1 MFLARTRRSERKQ
14 PPIELGKSRNY
25 EELEKT
31 PDSGSPQHCHGS
43 NELLRPASLRSEFPP
58 NTLDRSLLLTLR
70 WNRLP
75 TMLRNL
81 AQKIEAFPR
90 RLTRLVPNPGKQQLG
105 CLQNLSVGYSQVQ
118 RDTVLTKSV
127 VPKTSATCLDWSSQL
142 LPRCHHAAGQ
152 IGIPSTVEA
161 LLQKLLST
169 VILLECWRFLNHPN
183 PLFSFASHRSKGAFV
198 NAALS
203 FPTPLR

>member
-1 MFLARTRRSERKQ
+1 MRELRELVRHRKSLTQ
-14 PPIELGKSRNY
+14 QRVAEVN
-25 EELEKT
+25 
-31 PDSGSPQHCHGS
+31 C

>member
-1 MFLARTRRSERKQ
+1 
-14 PPIELGKSRNY
+14 
-25 EELEKT
+25 
-31 PDSGSPQHCHGS
+31 
-43 NELLRPASLRSEFPP
+43 
-58 NTLDRSLLLTLR
+58 
-70 WNRLP
+70 
-75 TMLRNL
+75 MLRNL
-81 AQKIEAFPR
+81 AQKIAVLPL

-127 VPKTSATCLDWSSQL
+127 VPKTSATCLDWSSQW

-169 VILLECWRFLNHPN
+169 VSYSNVGDSSSTLIPCSASLHIGQRVLSSTPRYPSLPRFAEGRDCRSY
-183 PLFSFASHRSKGAFV
+183 FSAGG
-198 NAALS
+198 
-203 FPTPLR
+203 